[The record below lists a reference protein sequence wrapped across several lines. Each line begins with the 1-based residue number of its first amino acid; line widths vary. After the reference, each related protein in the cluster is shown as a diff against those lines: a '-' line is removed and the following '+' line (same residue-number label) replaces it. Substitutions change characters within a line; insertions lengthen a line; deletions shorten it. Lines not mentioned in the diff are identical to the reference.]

1 MVNSVHDSLIIDV
14 HPTEVEDVID
24 VIKDIEGN
32 LVSLMRTRW
41 GIKFNV
47 PLKLDMKIGNSWLEQ
62 TEI

>member
-1 MVNSVHDSLIIDV
+1 
-14 HPTEVEDVID
+14 
-24 VIKDIEGN
+24 
-32 LVSLMRTRW
+32 MRTRW

>member
-24 VIKDIEGN
+24 VIKGIEGN